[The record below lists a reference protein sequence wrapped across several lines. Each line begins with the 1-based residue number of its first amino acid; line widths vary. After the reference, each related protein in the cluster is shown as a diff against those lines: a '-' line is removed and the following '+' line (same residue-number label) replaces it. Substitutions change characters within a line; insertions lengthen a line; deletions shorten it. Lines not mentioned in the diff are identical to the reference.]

1 MRKTACGK
9 FGSEEISNS
18 GYVVG
23 LREAS
28 WNTFTK
34 FETKLFNILLEK

>member
-9 FGSEEISNS
+9 AGSKAISNS
-18 GYVVG
+18 GYVVS

-28 WNTFTK
+28 WNTFAK
-34 FETKLFNILLEK
+34 FESKLFNILLEK